1 MADAV
6 GFIGLG
12 IMGARQAAN
21 LRRAGFELTVY
32 NRTRQRAEAWAAEH
46 GGHVAATPR
55 ELAERSDVVIT
66 MVVDGGQVREL
77 LLGDDGALAAARP
90 GALFVDMS
98 TIAPEDARRLGAA
111 LAERGHGFIDAP
123 VTGSAPKA
131 QDGTL
136 TIMAGGADED
146 VARAT
151 PLFEAMGELIVHVG
165 EVGRGQQV
173 KVISNAVAAVN
184 CATLA
189 QGLVVARREGL
200 DLEALMRVLGAG
212 AANSQMLQLKGRP
225 MLEHDFEPLFK
236 LEHMLKDVFFCLEE
250 ARRAGAAFPFA
261 ALAGELYAAGAG
273 SGLAERDFAAVLEV
287 VERLSDT
294 RV

>member
-1 MADAV
+1 VAESV

-12 IMGARQAAN
+12 IMGSRQAAN

-32 NRTRQRAEAWAAEH
+32 NRTRERADAWAAEH
-46 GGHVAATPR
+46 GAQVADTPR
-55 ELAERSDVVIT
+55 ALAERSDIVIT
-66 MVVDGGQVREL
+66 MVVNGEQVEAL
-77 LLGDDGALAAARP
+77 LLGEDGALAGARP

-98 TIAPEDARRLGAA
+98 TIAPKDARRLGSV
-111 LAERGHGFIDAP
+111 LKERGHGFVDAP

-136 TIMAGGADED
+136 TIMAGGDDED
-146 VARAT
+146 MARAM

-165 EVGRGQQV
+165 EGGRGQEV

-189 QGLVVARREGL
+189 QALVVGSRQGV
-200 DLEALMRVLGAG
+200 DLEKLLQIMAGG
-212 AANSQMLQLKGRP
+212 AANSQMLALKGKP
-225 MLEHDFEPLFK
+225 MLAHDFEPLFK
-236 LEHMLKDVFFCLEE
+236 LDHMLKDVLFCLEE
-250 ARRAGAAFPFA
+250 AHAHGGAFPFA
-261 ALAGELYAAGAG
+261 GLAAELYSAAAGR
-273 SGLAERDFAAVLEV
+273 GLGDRDFAAVLTAIED
-287 VERLSDT
+287 LSDT